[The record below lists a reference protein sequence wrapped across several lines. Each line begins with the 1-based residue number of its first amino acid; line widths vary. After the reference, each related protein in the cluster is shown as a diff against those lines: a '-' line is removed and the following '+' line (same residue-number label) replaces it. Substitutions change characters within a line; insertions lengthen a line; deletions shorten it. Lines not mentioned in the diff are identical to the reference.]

1 MSLSMRH
8 KSDGNIVCIKS
19 LSNHGKKIYNT
30 NTTIRD
36 ITNVMEHPEF
46 KSFFDK
52 YFKTVYDAQSILL
65 LMKIYN
71 SLPNENPY
79 EKSAI
84 LYEAMNDS
92 KIRSK
97 LIDDFIKWRGNAKV
111 ETKYKKKM
119 LQ

>member
-1 MSLSMRH
+1 MSLSVH
-8 KSDGNIVCIKS
+8 QKSNNNIVSIKS
-19 LSNHGKKIYNT
+19 LSNHGKKIYNS

-36 ITNVMEHPEF
+36 IANVMEHPEF
-46 KSFFDK
+46 KAFFDK

-71 SLPNENPY
+71 SLPNEDPY

-84 LYEAMNDS
+84 LYEAMNNS
-92 KIRSK
+92 KIRCK
-97 LIDDFIKWRGNAKV
+97 LVDDFIKWREDTKV